1 MLASVPLTNY
11 AFTKE
16 LSAIQNILRTSLLE
30 SLSEPVYQG
39 HAALQSAE
47 GGNLSRPKAFCLF
60 L

>member
-30 SLSEPVYQG
+30 SLSESVYQG

-47 GGNLSRPKAFCLF
+47 GGNLSRPKALCLF